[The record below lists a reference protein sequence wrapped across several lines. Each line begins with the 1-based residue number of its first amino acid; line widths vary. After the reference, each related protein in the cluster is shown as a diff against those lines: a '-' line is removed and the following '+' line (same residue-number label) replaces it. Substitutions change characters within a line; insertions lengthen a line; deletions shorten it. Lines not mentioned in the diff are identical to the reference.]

1 MKKQYCA
8 IAEMLG
14 PNASGFGWNDE
25 LKCVM
30 CDKDIFQ
37 DWVKSHPNTKGLRNK
52 PFLYYDDLG
61 AIFGKNRQGVKQ
73 LRDRLMLLMQWRR
86 RQQMRCK
93 FMIWMTYENVN
104 VHLLEMF
111 LGVVGGRGK
120 GLRQPKV
127 LLLKVLSM

>member
-37 DWVKSHPNTKGLRNK
+37 DWVKVNTCYAF
-52 PFLYYDDLG
+52 FL
-61 AIFGKNRQGVKQ
+61 
-73 LRDRLMLLMQWRR
+73 
-86 RQQMRCK
+86 
-93 FMIWMTYENVN
+93 
-104 VHLLEMF
+104 F
-111 LGVVGGRGK
+111 L
-120 GLRQPKV
+120 
-127 LLLKVLSM
+127 